1 MRSMVD
7 SAQLDSLRRQV
18 GGDVATM
25 LAVAGTDV
33 AVVELLAASLLAS
46 FQAAGAPIEL
56 PEAVLDAVGAPG
68 DARSACLLA
77 AMGVLGR
84 PPVADMARDRLE
96 RLHRM
101 GIRSP
106 IEDRVGSLEVVEAQ
120 VAEGEGLEVLLAL
133 LSRPGQRD
141 PQLAMVVVDHEEHG
155 GYAVDGFLSPPIRAR
170 SITAAVRK
178 AGWRGETMPRGV
190 AVGTSD
196 LAEALGAALARTA
209 ADGVLVP
216 VELAA
221 VVPVL
226 ALALC
231 GDPAAFAAVAVD
243 AGHVLDLEV
252 GDDEDFEDL
261 LDEVAGH
268 FLEVAGHFLEVAGA
282 DPVVGRAGDL
292 VARTMLDWKWRTCH
306 GELGR
311 WTCSDL
317 EDYLF
322 GYFCPSVVTLDVP
335 LTGVA
340 GCVAA
345 FLHFLDGHDALE
357 GEPLDA
363 LVSFVAERAAAFEHA
378 AADPA
383 GWGPAKIVMAD
394 LWDGAVDPED
404 PFGLDE
410 WIEGA
415 RPDAG
420 WVPPET
426 RASGG
431 ERRAASTKAH
441 KTRAKRKAA
450 SAARRRQR

>member
-1 MRSMVD
+1 MRSIVD
-7 SAQLDSLRRQV
+7 SSQLDGLRRQV

-25 LAVAGTDV
+25 MAVAGTDV

-46 FQAAGAPIEL
+46 FEAAGAPIEL
-56 PEAVLDAVGAPG
+56 PEAVLDAIGAPG

-96 RLHRM
+96 HLHRM
-101 GIRSP
+101 GVRSP
-106 IEDRVGSLEVVEAQ
+106 IEERVGALEVVEAR
-120 VAEGEGLEVLLAL
+120 VAEGDGIEVLLAL
-133 LSRPGQRD
+133 LRRPGQRD
-141 PQLAMVVVDHEEHG
+141 PQLTMVVVDHGEHDG
-155 GYAVDGFLSPPIRAR
+155 CAVDGFLSPPIRAS
-170 SITAAVRK
+170 SISAAVRR
-178 AGWRGETMPRGV
+178 AGWRGQMMPRGV

-196 LAEALGAALARTA
+196 LAEALGVALARTA
-209 ADGVLVP
+209 ADGVSVP

-261 LDEVAGH
+261 MEEVAGH
-268 FLEVAGHFLEVAGA
+268 FLEVAGT
-282 DPVVGRAGDL
+282 DPAVGRAGDL
-292 VARTMLDWKWRTCH
+292 VARTMLDWKWQTCG

-311 WTCSDL
+311 WTRSDL

-322 GYFCPSVVTLDVP
+322 GYFCSSVVTLDVP
-335 LTGVA
+335 LTDVPE
-340 GCVAA
+340 CVAA
-345 FLHFLDGHDALE
+345 FLRFLDGHDALA
-357 GEPLDA
+357 GDPLDA

-383 GWGPAKIVMAD
+383 RWGPAKTVMAD

-404 PFGLDE
+404 PFGLGE
-410 WIEGA
+410 WTEEA
-415 RPDAG
+415 CPDVG
-420 WVPPET
+420 WLPPET
-426 RASGG
+426 RAPGG
-431 ERRAASTKAH
+431 ERRAAGTKAH

-450 SAARRRQR
+450 RTARRRKR